1 MATEIGTAYLS
12 IVASTKGMRKDVAK
26 AYDATVGDAE
36 KSGGKSGRGFA
47 KGVVGVLGKAA
58 AVVGVGAIVG
68 KTISLGM
75 ERAISIE
82 NSKKKLEG
90 LGHSAASIS
99 SIMDSALKSV
109 KGTAYGLGDAAKT
122 AAMMSAAGVKNG
134 QEMTTTL
141 KTVADVAAI
150 SGRSLTDIGTIF
162 GSVAAR
168 GKLQGDDM
176 LQLMQS
182 GIPVLQL
189 LGKHL
194 GKTSAEVSDMVK
206 NGQIDFKTF
215 EVSMREGM
223 GGAALKAGET
233 FSGAM
238 MNMRAAIGRLG
249 EAFLSPAI
257 SGLKPILAGTTAMVD
272 AATAAVGPLASAM
285 GDRLGA
291 AAQVVGNAMTQLANG
306 RPLSEIIGPVGPIL
320 SVASALAP
328 LGLIVRALVPLLP
341 QLADAFV
348 QIVSALAPA
357 IPVIAKVGAT
367 IAVALGGALAQAL
380 AAIVPMIIP
389 IVVQFARLVGALASN
404 EDLIWAVVGAFA
416 GFKSVGFVVGLVGNI
431 GVAIGSIRETIGGAI
446 TSAKTFIGTMG
457 SLARASAGVATS
469 IGSTVVAMGRWI
481 ASTALAAVAGARQ
494 VASMVA
500 QKVAMLAS
508 QAATAIAT
516 AAQWAW
522 NLALSANPIGL
533 VVIAIAGLVAGLV
546 YFFTQTEIGRQ
557 VWAGFVGFLSSATQ
571 AIAAFFAAR
580 FAEVRA
586 SLQMVWTVA
595 QSIGSWFAGGF
606 VGFFR
611 MMGGAVIG
619 IVTGMANGVANW
631 FGNARNWAVE
641 RANGLASGASTAMG
655 NARQWVV
662 ERAGQLASGVSVA
675 FNNAKTWAV
684 NGMNALRD
692 GSARALDTLKSFTS
706 RWGAAFGKLMRGDF
720 QGFSRDAQGI
730 MQDMQKGLLRIFD
743 GVKSGAK
750 RIWDMLP
757 NDLKGPIKQVV
768 KWIND
773 KFVGGMNNMLGK
785 LPGVDFRLSGI
796 DMAGW
801 ATGGFTGPGG
811 KYEPA
816 GIVHRGE
823 YVMDQATVR
832 AAGGPAYFDGLR
844 RQLRGYA
851 NGGYVL
857 PGYASGGRVVA
868 NARQGWRN
876 MNMKFMQALQAWAA
890 AAGQNFYM
898 TENGGARS
906 RADQVRAWNLYQAGK
921 GPLAARPGHSRHESG
936 FAIDVRP
943 HPAGRAK
950 ALLGQFGLGLTVPG
964 EAWHIG
970 WLRAK
975 TGSKAAGG
983 PGLADSFMAFD
994 PVAWVNDKLKSIPGL
1009 SPWSDMAVAALKTIP
1024 SAIEAKIQQAMTVVS
1039 DVASGAVGAVRSGAW
1054 APLVSK
1060 ALGMLGQPQSLLPT
1074 VMRRMMKESGGDP
1087 GAVNRWDINWKRGTP
1102 SKGLMQVIDPTFRRW
1117 AMPGYSSNIFDP
1129 LSNILASMRYAI
1141 GSYGSL
1147 ARAYNRAGGYA
1158 IGTNDAAQGVSW
1170 VGERGA
1176 ELVLGRQMRRFRG
1189 GEQVLTASQTRKAL
1203 SSPAGGDAP
1212 IDVRVYIGDRELTD
1226 LVRVEIAEH
1235 ERPLRRRERQLVG
1248 VGGYE

>member
-12 IVASTKGMRKDVAK
+12 IVASTKGMRKDIAK

-58 AVVGVGAIVG
+58 AVVGVGALVG

-194 GKTSAEVSDMVK
+194 GKTSAEVSAMVSK
-206 NGQIDFKTF
+206 GQIDFKTF
-215 EVSMREGM
+215 EASMREGM

-257 SGLKPILAGTTAMVD
+257 SGLKPILAGTTAMLD

-306 RPLSEIIGPVGPIL
+306 RPLSEIIGPVGPIMA
-320 SVASALAP
+320 VASALSP
-328 LGLIVRALVPLLP
+328 LGLAVRALVPLLP

-357 IPVIAKVGAT
+357 IPVIAEVGAT
-367 IAVALGGALAQAL
+367 IAAALGGALAQAL
-380 AAIVPMIIP
+380 AAIVPVIIP

-404 EDLIWAVVGAFA
+404 EALIWSVVGAFA

-431 GVAIGSIRETIGGAI
+431 GGAIGSIRETIGGAV
-446 TSAKTFIGTMG
+446 TSAQTFIGTMG

-522 NLALSANPIGL
+522 NLALSANPIAL

-595 QSIGSWFAGGF
+595 QSIGAWFAGGF

-619 IVTGMANGVANW
+619 VVSGMANGVATW

-773 KFVGGMNNMLGK
+773 KFVGGMNVMLSK
-785 LPGVDFRLSGI
+785 LPGVDFRLVGI
-796 DMAGW
+796 NTAGW
-801 ATGGFTGPGG
+801 ANGGFTGPGG

-823 YVMDQATVR
+823 YVIDQETVR

-876 MNMKFMQALQAWAA
+876 MNSTFMQALQAWAA
-890 AAGQNFYM
+890 AAGQTFYM
-898 TENGGARS
+898 TANGGARS

-950 ALLGQFGLGLTVPG
+950 ALLGQFKLGLTVPG

-970 WLRAK
+970 WLGAK

-1024 SAIEAKIQQAMTVVS
+1024 TAIEAKIQQAMTVVS

-1054 APLVSK
+1054 APLASK

-1158 IGTNDAAQGVSW
+1158 IGTNDAAAGVSW